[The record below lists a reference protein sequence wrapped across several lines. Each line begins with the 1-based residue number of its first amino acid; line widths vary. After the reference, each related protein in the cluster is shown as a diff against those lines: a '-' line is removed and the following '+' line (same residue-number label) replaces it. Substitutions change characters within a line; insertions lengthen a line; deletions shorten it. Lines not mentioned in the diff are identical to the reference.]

1 MRNLKRTLNII
12 ILAISLIT
20 GSEIFAQEINKD
32 LEKTKIDS
40 IGKIINEG
48 NFNEA
53 IVQINNR
60 LEAEPQNTDL
70 LNLLGDLYNYMS
82 LYSDALRM
90 YKESY
95 KIDSNNNALF
105 GEAIV
110 NFFTGNLLESKR
122 QFSLLI
128 KSNFR
133 LMDSYNFMGKIE
145 LLNDDL
151 AEAENYFNKVY
162 SIDSTNVEAIT
173 NLGIIYQQLKMNA
186 RAEIFLRMAVELS
199 PDDYSFLNLGVFY
212 GMTNRFNEAVITL
225 NKAISINPKNKKV
238 YHALGVM
245 YLNKG
250 IFPEAEKHFYKELE
264 LDAYNNEAYL
274 NLILLYTHKS
284 EFKKAIN
291 TFEKMQILGLSH
303 PQLFIAIS
311 NIYFKQNQFDKALEY
326 AQMQVNAYPDKIDS
340 YLTLMG
346 IYKFMGLNKEYD
358 ELFEKIKTHVPL
370 SENNDLNKYPENITN
385 SLRKENK

>member
-225 NKAISINPKNKKV
+225 N
-238 YHALGVM
+238 
-245 YLNKG
+245 
-250 IFPEAEKHFYKELE
+250 
-264 LDAYNNEAYL
+264 
-274 NLILLYTHKS
+274 
-284 EFKKAIN
+284 
-291 TFEKMQILGLSH
+291 
-303 PQLFIAIS
+303 
-311 NIYFKQNQFDKALEY
+311 
-326 AQMQVNAYPDKIDS
+326 
-340 YLTLMG
+340 
-346 IYKFMGLNKEYD
+346 
-358 ELFEKIKTHVPL
+358 
-370 SENNDLNKYPENITN
+370 
-385 SLRKENK
+385 